1 MSSATLSKTRH
12 RVATVAELLPGAH
25 KVITA
30 GRFEIGVFNVNG
42 QFRAVL
48 NVCPHELAPIC
59 SGAVRGTV
67 LPSKAGEYSW
77 GNCGE
82 IIACP
87 WHGWEFNL
95 HDGKSLHDE
104 RCRLKT
110 FPVVVE
116 DNVVFV
122 EA

>member
-1 MSSATLSKTRH
+1 VSSATLSKTRH
-12 RVATVAELLPGAH
+12 RIAAVTDLPPGAR
-25 KVITA
+25 KIVSI
-30 GRFEIGVFNVNG
+30 GRQEIGVFNVNG
-42 QFRAVL
+42 KFCAVL
-48 NVCPHELAPIC
+48 NICPHELAPIC

-67 LPSKAGEYSW
+67 LPSKPGEYAW
-77 GNCGE
+77 GHCGE

-104 RCRLKT
+104 HCHLKT

-116 DNVVFV
+116 GGSVFV